1 MNMRNYKPQLLTDI
15 EDIDDFGQLPDIQAK
30 SISKK
35 LDHLSIYDQRIDELF
50 DAIEQHENIDV
61 SKLANIIEAINT
73 HPLRYRNR
81 VCPKTLDELKY
92 YLRKGLEIFGLT
104 GNFNWIN
111 TSQITDMTS
120 LFGLFIDFNGDI
132 SLWDVSNVTSMRST
146 FSYCSS
152 FNRDIS
158 MWDVSNVTDMSF
170 MFYSAINFNQDIS
183 SWNTSKCTNMR
194 SMFSCAYSFNSPLKS
209 WDVSNVTSMRCMFYE
224 AEAFNQPIGGW
235 DVSSVNDMKLM
246 FYHADEFNQPIGDW
260 DVSNVTD
267 FSGMFAYAKNFNQP
281 LDKWRLNSAK
291 VCYAMFKNAE
301 SFNQNINDWELNND
315 DVNMNSMFAQTPVFN
330 QPLDKWFTKVN
341 KLNYELL
348 MDMFNNAAAFD
359 QNISNWPVD
368 ILSKITDITP
378 NIVSTIHQ
386 HLIRIFLKCPISEQN
401 KPLKIRECLT
411 LLQNVWDIVNNRKI

>member
-15 EDIDDFGQLPDIQAK
+15 DDFGQLSDIQTK
-30 SISKK
+30 TMSKK
-35 LDHLSIYDQRIDELF
+35 LDHLSMYDQQIDELF

-61 SKLANIIEAINT
+61 NKLANIIEAINT

-92 YLRKGLEIFGLT
+92 YLREGLEIFGLN

-120 LFGLFIDFNGDI
+120 LFGLFINFNGDI

-194 SMFSCAYSFNSPLKS
+194 SMFSCAYSFNSPLNS
-209 WDVSNVTSMRCMFYE
+209 WDVSNVTSLSRMFSNTK
-224 AEAFNQPIGGW
+224 FNQDISKW
-235 DVSSVNDMKLM
+235 DVSNVTCVEYM
-246 FYHADEFNQPIGDW
+246 FNSTPFNYNINSW

-315 DVNMNSMFAQTPVFN
+315 DVNMNSMFAQTPAFN

-348 MDMFNNAAAFD
+348 MDMFNNASAFD

-411 LLQNVWDIVNNRKI
+411 LLQNVWDVVNNRKI

>member
-1 MNMRNYKPQLLTDI
+1 MRNYKTQLLTDI
-15 EDIDDFGQLPDIQAK
+15 DIDDFDQPSNINIQTK

-35 LDHLSIYDQRIDELF
+35 LDHLAVYDQKVDELF
-50 DAIEQHENIDV
+50 DAIEHHKDIDV
-61 SKLANIIEAINT
+61 SKLDNIIEVINT

-81 VCPKTLDELKY
+81 VCPNTTEELKY
-92 YLRKGLEIFGLT
+92 YLREGITIFGLR

-111 TSQITDMTS
+111 TSKITDMAA
-120 LFGLFIDFNGDI
+120 LFGLFINFNGDI

-183 SWNTSKCTNMR
+183 SWNTSKCIDMR
-194 SMFSCAYSFNSPLKS
+194 SMFSCAYSFNSPLHS
-209 WDVSNVTSMRCMFYE
+209 WDVSNVTSLSRMFSNSK
-224 AEAFNQPIGGW
+224 FDQDISKW
-235 DVSSVNDMKLM
+235 DVSKVTCVEYM
-246 FYHADEFNQPIGDW
+246 FNGTPFNHNINSW
-260 DVSNVTD
+260 DVSNVVD

-301 SFNQNINDWELNND
+301 SFNQNINDWELNVD
-315 DVNMNSMFAQTPVFN
+315 DINMSSMFAQTKTFN

-411 LLQNVWDIVNNRKI
+411 LLQNVWDVVNNRKI